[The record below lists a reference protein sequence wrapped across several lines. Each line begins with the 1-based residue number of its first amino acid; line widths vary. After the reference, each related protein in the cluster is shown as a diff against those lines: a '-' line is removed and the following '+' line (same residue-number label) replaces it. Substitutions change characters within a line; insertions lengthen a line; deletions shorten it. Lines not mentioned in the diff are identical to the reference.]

1 MKTSKYYKQMKAV
14 MIFTVIMSLF
24 WLYWTIGRTFVTI
37 SDDGVPLRDGYEV
50 WQIGFIASY
59 SIFAIALMV
68 VQFIFL
74 IKQMKSIKN
83 GIIFAKSNSKYLVI
97 WSILW
102 LFYDFCAS
110 QVGNMIAAGIFNQ
123 ITIHGTIIGIPIVVL
138 LFAIL
143 YKLAAD
149 VAEENNLTI

>member
-1 MKTSKYYKQMKAV
+1 MKTSKYYKQMMALTVAV
-14 MIFTVIMSLF
+14 AICSLF
-24 WLYWTIGRTFVTI
+24 WIYWTLGRTLNTLVWG
-37 SDDGVPLRDGYEV
+37 GVALREGYETV
-50 WQIGFIASY
+50 QIAIAISY
-59 SIFAIALMV
+59 SVFPLLLIITQMT
-68 VQFIFL
+68 FL
-74 IKQMKSIKN
+74 IKQLKSIKN